1 MRDCSNRTK
10 GFVGRA
16 VQRSPA
22 QLDRRLDRDSP
33 LFLHLCDAAPHR
45 QEHRGAVLGYDFSHA
60 NGNYLY
66 TIPAGSPI
74 ATPNP
79 LPDVFNK
86 LQQLHLDAR
95 HRLTKNLAATFSYLY
110 EPFRVYD
117 FAFDP
122 SVVNGI
128 VQPSSL
134 VMGYV
139 YRPYTANAFNFGV
152 RYFW

>member
-1 MRDCSNRTK
+1 MRAA
-10 GFVGRA
+10 GV
-16 VQRSPA
+16 
-22 QLDRRLDRDSP
+22 RR
-33 LFLHLCDAAPHR
+33 R
-45 QEHRGAVLGYDFSHA
+45 QGAS
-60 NGNYLY
+60 
-66 TIPAGSPI
+66 S
-74 ATPNP
+74 
-79 LPDVFNK
+79 
-86 LQQLHLDAR
+86 
-95 HRLTKNLAATFSYLY
+95 Y

-152 RYFW
+152 RYLW